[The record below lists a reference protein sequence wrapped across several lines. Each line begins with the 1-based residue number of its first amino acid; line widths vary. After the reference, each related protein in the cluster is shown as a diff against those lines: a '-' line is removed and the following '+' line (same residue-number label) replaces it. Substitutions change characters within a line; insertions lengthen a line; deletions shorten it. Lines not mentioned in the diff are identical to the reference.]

1 MGISGVQVVGHRG
14 YRASYGANNHY
25 LHLEDSPFSR
35 IYFTLLKRPRM
46 TIHEDDLD
54 MSNSFLSSLKTVE
67 MFITLNP
74 KNSDIGQQIDKYK
87 PCLCLQCVLFWWRWE
102 LSMERS
108 LVDFH
113 SSHTARK
120 PSLQFQTFPTSDN
133 NVWEDICPR
142 ISLTPKRYLMSH

>member
-1 MGISGVQVVGHRG
+1 MVGHRG

-67 MFITLNP
+67 MSITLNP
-74 KNSDIGQQIDKYK
+74 KNSDIGQQIDKRNSF
-87 PCLCLQCVLFWWRWE
+87 LCLQRFFVKMRIVNGAQFGR
-102 LSMERS
+102 LSQ
-108 LVDFH
+108 L
-113 SSHTARK
+113 SHG
-120 PSLQFQTFPTSDN
+120 P
-133 NVWEDICPR
+133 
-142 ISLTPKRYLMSH
+142 